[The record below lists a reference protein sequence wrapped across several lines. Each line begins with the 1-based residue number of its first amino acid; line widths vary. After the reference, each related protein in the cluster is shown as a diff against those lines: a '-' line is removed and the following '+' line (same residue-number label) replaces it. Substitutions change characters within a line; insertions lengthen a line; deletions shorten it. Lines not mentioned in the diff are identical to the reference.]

1 MPRRN
6 RKTGPALG
14 SLTTL
19 PLVAAAGWIAY
30 SNLLIDH
37 AVAPRK
43 GIDAEWRTFLGERS
57 GVLTYYVDRHA
68 SGRPLVLLHSINA
81 AGSSYEM
88 SPLFLH
94 YMHGRPVYALDLPG
108 FGFSERSP
116 RVYSPRLYQDAVLD
130 FLETQVDEPA
140 DVVALSL
147 SCEFAAQAALDA
159 PARFHSLTLIS
170 PTGFTARESEEGS
183 QPASTEQS
191 GSGLYRL
198 FSFPLWAQ
206 AFYDLIVTRP
216 SIHYFLSRSFEG
228 EVDSGLE
235 QYAYV
240 TSHQPG
246 ARFAPLYF
254 VSGKLFTPNVR
265 ARVYDQL
272 TLPVLVLYDRDAF
285 VRFDLLPETLAQHS
299 NWRGQRIIPT
309 RGLPQFEQP
318 EATMQALDHFWE
330 EAK

>member
-6 RKTGPALG
+6 RKPGSALG
-14 SLTTL
+14 RLTTL
-19 PLVAAAGWIAY
+19 PFVAAAGWIAY

-43 GIDAEWRTFLGERS
+43 AIDAEWRTFLGERS

-88 SPLFLH
+88 GPLFLH
-94 YMHGRPVYALDLPG
+94 YMQHRPVYALDLPG

-116 RVYSPRLYQDAVLD
+116 RVYSPRLYADAILD
-130 FLETQVDEPA
+130 FLESQVDESA

-159 PARFHSLTLIS
+159 PERFHSLTLIS
-170 PTGFTARESEEGS
+170 PTGFTSRELPDGS
-183 QPASTEQS
+183 QQAGTDQA
-191 GSGLYRL
+191 GGALYRL

-206 AFYDLIVTRP
+206 AFYDLIVTRA
-216 SIHYFLSRSFEG
+216 SLHYFLSRSFEG
-228 EVDSGLE
+228 EVYPGLE

-246 ARFAPLYF
+246 ARFAPVYF
-254 VSGKLFTPNVR
+254 VSGKLFTPDVR
-265 ARVYDQL
+265 AQVYDQL
-272 TLPVLVLYDRDAF
+272 ALPVLVLYDRDAF
-285 VRFDLLPETLAQHS
+285 VRFDLLPETLARHS
-299 NWRGQRIIPT
+299 NWRGHRIIPT
-309 RGLPQFEQP
+309 QGLPQFEQP
-318 EATMQALDHFWE
+318 EATAQALDHFWE
-330 EAK
+330 EQ